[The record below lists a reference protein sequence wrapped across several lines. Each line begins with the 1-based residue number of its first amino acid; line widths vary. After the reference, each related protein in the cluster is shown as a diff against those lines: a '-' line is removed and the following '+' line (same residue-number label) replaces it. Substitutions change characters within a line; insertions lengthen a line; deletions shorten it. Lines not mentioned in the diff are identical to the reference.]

1 MKIPLLSFGDIIL
14 LKEKG
19 GMRGSQVGSPEIP
32 KWQEDINCKINCKW
46 QVLLSPPSSLLMK
59 PVLPKTNPMFIL
71 FSNLGLIMAQQT
83 SNRVN
88 CFMTGDDTPCPIL
101 PQKMHV
107 VGEVPGEIPSA
118 LRCLSYLISNLLAN
132 IKHLAEN

>member
-1 MKIPLLSFGDIIL
+1 
-14 LKEKG
+14 
-19 GMRGSQVGSPEIP
+19 
-32 KWQEDINCKINCKW
+32 
-46 QVLLSPPSSLLMK
+46 
-59 PVLPKTNPMFIL
+59 
-71 FSNLGLIMAQQT
+71 MAQQT

-101 PQKMHV
+101 LQKMHV

-118 LRCLSYLISNLLAN
+118 LRCLSYLISNLLEN